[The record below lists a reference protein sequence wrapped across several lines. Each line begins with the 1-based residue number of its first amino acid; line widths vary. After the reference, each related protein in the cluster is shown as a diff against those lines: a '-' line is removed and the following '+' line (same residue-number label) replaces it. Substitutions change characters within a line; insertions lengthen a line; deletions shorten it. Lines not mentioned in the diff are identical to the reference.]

1 MSVKLYKD
9 CGYEYFMSIY
19 CSQSMQGF
27 IISRANYTNVIM
39 AEISDD
45 ELEAMM
51 ERKPTVR
58 EAKVDDHALMI
69 KAIEHPVRRKM
80 IKTIGVFGKN
90 KAQLKKEIGVDDTI
104 FNFQMDFLIMGN
116 YLKIEGENISLNDR
130 GLVLLSNI

>member
-1 MSVKLYKD
+1 
-9 CGYEYFMSIY
+9 
-19 CSQSMQGF
+19 MQGF
-27 IISRANYTNVIM
+27 IISRVNYTNVIM

-58 EAKVDDHALMI
+58 EAKVDDHALMV
-69 KAIEHPVRRKM
+69 KALEHPVRRKM

-90 KAQLKKEIGVDDTI
+90 KDELKEEVGVDDTI
-104 FNFQMDFLIMGN
+104 FNFQIDFLKMGN
-116 YLKIEGENISLNDR
+116 YLKIEGETFRLNDR

>member
-1 MSVKLYKD
+1 MGVKLYKD
-9 CGYEYFMSIY
+9 CGYDYYLFWGQCRDLSFFG
-19 CSQSMQGF
+19 Q
-27 IISRANYTNVIM
+27 IILIEVM
-39 AEISDD
+39 AEISED

-58 EAKVDDHALMI
+58 EAKVDDHALMV
-69 KAIEHPVRRKM
+69 KALEHPVRRKM

-104 FNFQMDFLIMGN
+104 FNFQIDFLTMGN
-116 YLKIEGENISLNDR
+116 YLKIEGEIFRLNDR